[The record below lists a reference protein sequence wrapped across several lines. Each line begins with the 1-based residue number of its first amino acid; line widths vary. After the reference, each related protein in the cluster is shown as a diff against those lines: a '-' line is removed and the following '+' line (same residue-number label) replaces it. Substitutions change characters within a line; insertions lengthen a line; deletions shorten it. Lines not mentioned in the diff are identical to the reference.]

1 MKNIAEFKGAEK
13 LASKLLEI
21 FSNLAGN
28 GKSFDPMIEGIHQVV
43 VIKAEERLSAKGKE
57 MKEIKVRST
66 NDGRD
71 ATFYIMKFRKQD
83 WKLWQDI
90 AVGQQLMITLKY
102 NNGFPNVTINQKGAV
117 IDVLPEKPNKALTNQ
132 TIYIYDIEIFKKDSL
147 YVFRDYFT
155 KEWTVIHNDLDA
167 LRKFYLANRDS
178 LFIGYNSHS
187 YDSNVMRAHMQGKN
201 PYHVSKAIIESD
213 DRGLV
218 YKMFDT
224 KKTPLF
230 GMDLYQDNRG
240 FSLKEHS
247 AFLGINI
254 KETEVDFDID
264 RPLFNWQTI
273 IRENNLSYNMDD
285 LDIEQLAKELSN
297 ITSVP
302 ESEIVKLILGNGLVE
317 ENTLNELYCKNDV
330 LATELRF
337 EQNIGML
344 VAKATIALYFGLDK
358 TALSMTNANLTAE
371 LLGAVKQEERG
382 DELDGYELPEGFEI
396 ESDEIKKAYMSGE
409 FEQNEKGNASIALEV
424 NRRDVTEVLG
434 VGGIHGAKESFIY
447 VGDFNARDVGS
458 LYPNTMT
465 LFNYESRNIPEDK
478 KHVFQM
484 LLDERMKAKYSD
496 KETIDVRG
504 VEIPT
509 KLLINGFKLPLN
521 TTYGAMGAEFNKLY
535 DPRMRLMVCITG
547 QMALFDL
554 LEKIEPHATII
565 QSNTDAHYYI
575 PFSAED
581 AKKIDELA
589 KDWEKRTGY
598 TLDNDPFKAIFQK
611 DVNNYLAVTSDG
623 KVKIKGAIGLQ
634 DGLKNSKA
642 VVSNAFI
649 NYVVGGKDYKE
660 FINECTDLRQFQIIA
675 KTGWT
680 FDDTIVRDA
689 AANEHKAQKVN
700 RVFAI
705 KEPSNAVEIFK
716 VKRGSIM
723 DEEGTTIVGNDSYT
737 KGVPNAPEYYMI
749 DNEAI
754 GEGTITLDNL
764 DKDYYINQV
773 EDLLVM
779 WFGTNWKER
788 IENAHNQM
796 EIFPEVKN
804 YID

>member
-1 MKNIAEFKGAEK
+1 MKNIAEFKGAET

-21 FSNLAGN
+21 FAALAGN
-28 GKSFDPMIEGIHQVV
+28 GKSFDPLVEGVHQVV
-43 VIKAEERLSAKGKE
+43 VIKAEERLSAKGKK
-57 MKEIKVRST
+57 MREIKVRST

-83 WKLWQDI
+83 WKTWENI
-90 AVGQQLMITLKY
+90 EVGQQLMITLKY
-102 NNGFPNVTINQKGAV
+102 NNGFPNVTINQKGSL
-117 IDVLPEKPNKALTNQ
+117 IDNLPEKPNEALTKQ
-132 TIYIYDIEIFKKDSL
+132 TIYIYDIEVFKKDNL
-147 YVFRDYFT
+147 FVFRDYFT
-155 KEWTVIHNDLDA
+155 KEWTVIHNDLKA

-178 LFIGYNSHS
+178 LFVGYNSHS
-187 YDSNVMRAHMQGKN
+187 YDSNVMRAYLQGKN
-201 PYHVSKAIIESD
+201 PFHVSKAIIESD

-254 KETEVDFDID
+254 KETDVDFDLD
-264 RPLFNWQTI
+264 RELT
-273 IRENNLSYNMDD
+273 EE
-285 LDIEQLAKELSN
+285 EQ
-297 ITSVP
+297 V
-302 ESEIVKLILGNGLVE
+302 
-317 ENTLNELYCKNDV
+317 LNELYCKNDV
-330 LATELRF
+330 LATEKRF

-358 TALSMTNANLTAE
+358 MALSMTNANLTAE
-371 LLGAVKQEERG
+371 LLGAEKTPDRG
-382 DELDGYELPEGFEI
+382 DELDKYELPEGFKI
-396 ESDEIKKAYMSGE
+396 ESDTIRQAFMTDE
-409 FEQNEKGNASIALEV
+409 FEANDKGHASISLDV
-424 NRRDVTEVLG
+424 PRRDVTEVLG

-504 VEIPT
+504 VKIPT

-521 TTYGAMGAEFNKLY
+521 TTYGAMGATFNKLY
-535 DPRMRLMVCITG
+535 DPRMRLLVCITG

-575 PFSAED
+575 PFSDED

-611 DVNNYLAVTSDG
+611 DVNNYLAVTADG
-623 KVKIKGAIGLQ
+623 KVKFKGAIGLTN
-634 DGLKNSKA
+634 GLKVSKA

-660 FINECTDLRQFQIIA
+660 FINECEDLRQFQIIS

-680 FDDTIVRDA
+680 FDDTVVRDA
-689 AANEHKAQKVN
+689 VGNEHKAQKVN

-705 KEPSNAVEIFK
+705 KDPSNAVEIFK

-723 DEEGTTIVGNDSYT
+723 DEEGTTIIGNDSYT

-749 DNEAI
+749 DNDAI
-754 GEGTITLDNL
+754 GEGAITLDKL
-764 DKDYYINQV
+764 DKNYYINQV

-788 IENAHNQM
+788 IENAHSQM
-796 EIFPEVKN
+796 DIFPEVKN

>member
-21 FSNLAGN
+21 FSNLSGN
-28 GKSFDPMIEGIHQVV
+28 GKSFDPMIEGVHQVV

-83 WKLWQDI
+83 WKTWEKI
-90 AVGQQLMITLKY
+90 EVGQQLTITLKY
-102 NNGFPNVTINQKGAV
+102 NNGFPNVTINQKGEV
-117 IDVLPEKPNKALTNQ
+117 IDNLPEKPNKPLTNQ
-132 TIYIYDIEIFKKDSL
+132 TIYIYDIEVFKKDNL

-201 PYHVSKAIIESD
+201 PYHVSKAIIDSD

-254 KETEVDFDID
+254 KETEVDFDMD
-264 RPLFNWQTI
+264 RELINW
-273 IRENNLSYNMDD
+273 REVMKEHNLSEEMDELTLTD
-285 LDIEQLAKELSN
+285 ELARVTGINVDI
-297 ITSVP
+297 VY
-302 ESEIVKLILGNGLVE
+302 KLVMGNALVDE
-317 ENTLNELYCKNDV
+317 KTLNEIYCKNDV

-382 DELDGYELPEGFEI
+382 DELDKYELPEGFDI
-396 ESDEIKKAYMSGE
+396 ESDEIKKAFMSGE

-496 KETIDVRG
+496 KETINVRG

-521 TTYGAMGAEFNKLY
+521 TTYGAMGAAFNKLY
-535 DPRMRLMVCITG
+535 DPRMRLLVCITG

-554 LEKIEPHATII
+554 LEKIEPYATII

-575 PFSAED
+575 PFSDED

-611 DVNNYLAVTSDG
+611 DVNNYLAVTADG
-623 KVKIKGAIGLQ
+623 KVKFKGAIGLTN
-634 DGLKNSKA
+634 GLKVSKA

-649 NYVVGGKDYKE
+649 NYVVAGKDYKD
-660 FINECTDLRQFQIIA
+660 FINECDELRQFQIIS

-680 FDDTIVRDA
+680 FDDTVVRDVDG
-689 AANEHKAQKVN
+689 NEHKAQKVN

-705 KEPSNAVEIFK
+705 KDPSNAVEIFK

-723 DEEGTTIVGNDSYT
+723 EEEGTTIVGDDSYT
-737 KGVPNAPEYYMI
+737 KGVPNAPEYYLI
-749 DNEAI
+749 DNDTI
-754 GEGTITLDNL
+754 GEGTITLDKL

-788 IENAHNQM
+788 IENAHSQM
-796 EIFPEVKN
+796 EEFPEVKN

>member
-83 WKLWQDI
+83 WKTWQDI
-90 AVGQQLMITLKY
+90 VVGQQLMITLKY

-117 IDVLPEKPNKALTNQ
+117 IDALPEKPNNALTNQ
-132 TIYIYDIEIFKKDSL
+132 TIYIYDIEIFKKDNL

-155 KEWTVIHNDLDA
+155 KEWTVIHNDLDG
-167 LRKFYLANRDS
+167 LRKFYLENRDS

-254 KETEVDFDID
+254 KETEVDFDIE
-264 RPLFNWQTI
+264 
-273 IRENNLSYNMDD
+273 RELT
-285 LDIEQLAKELSN
+285 EE
-297 ITSVP
+297 
-302 ESEIVKLILGNGLVE
+302 ESI
-317 ENTLNELYCKNDV
+317 LNEMYCKNDV

-382 DELDGYELPEGFEI
+382 DELDKYELPEGFEI
-396 ESDEIKKAYMSGE
+396 DSDEIKKAFMSGE
-409 FEQNEKGNASIALEV
+409 FEQDEKGNASITLEV

-496 KETIDVRG
+496 KETINVRG
-504 VEIPT
+504 IEIPT

-575 PFSAED
+575 PFSDED

-611 DVNNYLAVTSDG
+611 DVNNYLAVTATG
-623 KVKIKGAIGLQ
+623 KVKFKGAIGLTN
-634 DGLKNSKA
+634 GLKVSKA

-660 FINECTDLRQFQIIA
+660 FINECEDLRQFQIIS

-680 FDDTIVRDA
+680 FDDTVVRDA
-689 AANEHKAQKVN
+689 DGNEHKAQKVN

-705 KEPSNAVEIFK
+705 KDPSNAVEIFK

-723 DEEGTTIVGNDSYT
+723 DEEGTTIVGDDSYT

-749 DNEAI
+749 DNDAI
-754 GEGTITLDNL
+754 GEGTITLDKL

-773 EDLLVM
+773 KDLLVM

-788 IENAHNQM
+788 IENAHSQM
-796 EIFPEVKN
+796 EEFPEVKN

>member
-83 WKLWQDI
+83 WKVWQDI
-90 AVGQQLMITLKY
+90 VVGQQLMITLKY
-102 NNGFPNVTINQKGAV
+102 SNGFPNVTINQKGAV
-117 IDVLPEKPNKALTNQ
+117 IDVLPEKPNKALTKQ
-132 TIYIYDIEIFKKDSL
+132 TIYIYDIEVFKKDNL

-155 KEWTVIHNDLDA
+155 KEWTVIHNDLEA

-224 KKTPLF
+224 KKTPVF

-254 KETEVDFDID
+254 KETEVDFDIE
-264 RPLFNWQTI
+264 
-273 IRENNLSYNMDD
+273 RELT
-285 LDIEQLAKELSN
+285 EE
-297 ITSVP
+297 
-302 ESEIVKLILGNGLVE
+302 ESI
-317 ENTLNELYCKNDV
+317 LNEMYCKNDV

-358 TALSMTNANLTAE
+358 TTLSMTNANLTAE

-382 DELDGYELPEGFEI
+382 DELDKYELPECFEI
-396 ESDEIKKAYMSGE
+396 ESDEIKKAFMSGE

-496 KETIDVRG
+496 KETINVRG

-535 DPRMRLMVCITG
+535 DPRMRLLVCITG

-575 PFSAED
+575 PFSDED

-611 DVNNYLAVTSDG
+611 DVNNYLAVTATG
-623 KVKIKGAIGLQ
+623 KVKFKGAIGLTN
-634 DGLKNSKA
+634 GLKVSKA

-649 NYVVGGKDYKE
+649 NYVVGGKNYKE

-689 AANEHKAQKVN
+689 DGNEHKAQKVN

-705 KEPSNAVEIFK
+705 KEASNAVEIFK

-723 DEEGTTIVGNDSYT
+723 EEEGTTIIGNDSYT
-737 KGVPNAPEYYMI
+737 KGVPNAPDYYMI

-754 GEGTITLDNL
+754 GEGTITLDKL
-764 DKDYYINQV
+764 DKEYYINQV
-773 EDLLVM
+773 EELLVM

-796 EIFPEVKN
+796 EEFAEVKN